1 MATYNVETDRG
12 NFQIDGP
19 DDATHDELMQ
29 AVEDHMH
36 GMPPSSV
43 SGQNTDLGPV
53 NPPESKPPERT
64 DLERARNV
72 LDAVRHGQSNNVG
85 QVGKDT
91 LNLMSAPFRGVRAT
105 AIGAG
110 KLLAGEGLQKSASR
124 AAEAV
129 SPEFKPENLSEKV
142 ADASSKLMELA
153 APMLQGG
160 RAVKAG
166 RVITELGTLK
176 GANRAVQALKEGA
189 GIATEKAIEPVA
201 KKFATPLVNALNK
214 MKQTGALKKL
224 PIQDLHEA
232 ETQLRNLLDAE
243 KVGGFARIIGK
254 KPAGVL
260 TDQGVA
266 LAAKAKQAVVA
277 EQNARVAGLEAART
291 RVGDVATR
299 NRVRNIILGS
309 LATAGAKKILGKAG
323 GPAMQA
329 VSQVTQ

>member
-36 GMPPSSV
+36 GTPSEPNAV
-43 SGQNTDLGPV
+43 PQATQPATA
-53 NPPESKPPERT
+53 PAPERT

-72 LDAVRHGQSNNVG
+72 IQSIRLG
-85 QVGKDT
+85 RPAEPGVGKDA

-105 AIGAG
+105 AVGAG
-110 KLLAGEGLQKSASR
+110 KLLAGEGLQPSVAR

-129 SPEFKPENLSEKV
+129 SPEFKPANLSEKV

-166 RVITELGTLK
+166 RVITELGSLK
-176 GANRAVQALKEGA
+176 GANRAVQMLKEGA

-201 KKFATPLVNALNK
+201 KKVATPLVNALNK
-214 MKQTGALKKL
+214 MKETGALKKL

-243 KVGGFARIIGK
+243 KVGGFARLLGK

-299 NRVRNIILGS
+299 NRLVKKIVLGT
-309 LATAGAKKILGKAG
+309 LATGAAKKVLGTTG
-323 GPAMQA
+323 GNIAINAAQEVA
-329 VSQVTQ
+329 H